1 MGPRQTPP
9 RAPLPKPRAAAAP
22 LTPYELQ
29 REAKI
34 ATNKARLAALS
45 IPALGAAIRDH
56 DDDDETGGSDD
67 RGGGVGG
74 SGGRKRKTRGWEGG
88 SKGARRG
95 GALRTSTRPTLSL
108 LLQPTSSLILVS
120 IHSQDSS
127 YSDLGRVLVR
137 NDPPARRT
145 PARHSGDDGAYGRG
159 PTRRPLVCSTACQN
173 PTTQL

>member
-1 MGPRQTPP
+1 VGCFRVPQDFAFLFPTSVFL
-9 RAPLPKPRAAAAP
+9 PLPYSSHTRVPPTYSLCFSCTRAP
-22 LTPYELQ
+22 LTPRVPLTPVFLLQ
-29 REAKI
+29 
-34 ATNKARLAALS
+34 LQ
-45 IPALGAAIRDH
+45 
-56 DDDDETGGSDD
+56 
-67 RGGGVGG
+67 GGGGG
-74 SGGRKRKTRGWEGG
+74 GGGWEGG